1 MKVENLMTAAPEK
14 IDVTASV
21 SEAFDRLF
29 ELDVRHLPVVNE
41 DDDLIGMLS
50 DRDLRSYSLPLMN
63 NFENADTYNER
74 GDAPVSDIMQGDV
87 MSVDPT
93 EEITEVIRLM
103 IDHKIGA
110 LPVVDP
116 IRGSLV
122 GIISYIDILRE
133 AEDLFDGV

>member
-1 MKVENLMTAAPEK
+1 MKVEDLMTAAPEK
-14 IDVTASV
+14 IEVTASV
-21 SEAFDRLF
+21 SEAFNRLF
-29 ELDVRHLPVVNE
+29 ELDVRHLPVV
-41 DDDLIGMLS
+41 DDADELIGMLS

>member
-1 MKVENLMTAAPEK
+1 MKVEDLMTAAPEK

-21 SEAFDRLF
+21 SEAFNRLF
-29 ELDVRHLPVVNE
+29 ELDVRHLPVVDENDE
-41 DDDLIGMLS
+41 LIGMLS

-87 MSVDPT
+87 MSVDPA

-116 IRGSLV
+116 IRGNLV